1 MGVWITLRSM
11 GFPEH
16 LIILMRNLYRNQKAT
31 VRTEDGE
38 TESFGIGKGV
48 RQGCILSPILFNL
61 YAERVMREA
70 GLEDSPHGIRIGGR
84 SVNNLRFADDTTLAA
99 NSKKGLTELLQ
110 CVKVASEKA
119 GLFLNVKKTKVLT
132 TSDEATFKL
141 NDVEIEVVKGFAF
154 LGSLLD
160 HEGSCKAEILR
171 RIAMGR
177 TAMMGL
183 QKIWKDKNILK
194 TTKVK
199 LVQALVFPV
208 VTYGSET
215 WTTLKSEDRK
225 IAAFEQWCWRRML
238 RISWKEKRT
247 NVSVANEVA
256 TTTSLLSAIIKQ
268 RLQYFGHV
276 TRREGL
282 EASIMLGMGEG
293 KRRRGKPRTRW
304 IDTII
309 NITGLNLQQLV
320 SAARNR
326 LHWRRVIVDV
336 TRDRLRS
343 DGTR

>member
-1 MGVWITLRSM
+1 M

-119 GLFLNVKKTKVLT
+119 GLCLNVKKTIVLT

-171 RIAMGR
+171 RITMGR

-183 QKIWKDKNILK
+183 
-194 TTKVK
+194 
-199 LVQALVFPV
+199 
-208 VTYGSET
+208 
-215 WTTLKSEDRK
+215 
-225 IAAFEQWCWRRML
+225 
-238 RISWKEKRT
+238 
-247 NVSVANEVA
+247 
-256 TTTSLLSAIIKQ
+256 
-268 RLQYFGHV
+268 
-276 TRREGL
+276 
-282 EASIMLGMGEG
+282 
-293 KRRRGKPRTRW
+293 
-304 IDTII
+304 
-309 NITGLNLQQLV
+309 
-320 SAARNR
+320 
-326 LHWRRVIVDV
+326 
-336 TRDRLRS
+336 
-343 DGTR
+343 